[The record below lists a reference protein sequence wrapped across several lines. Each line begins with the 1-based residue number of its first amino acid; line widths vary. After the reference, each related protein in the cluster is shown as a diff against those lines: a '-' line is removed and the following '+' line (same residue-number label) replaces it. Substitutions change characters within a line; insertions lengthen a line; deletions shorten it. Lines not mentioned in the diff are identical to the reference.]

1 MLDLLLYP
9 AFVLLGLAVGSL
21 GSLIGVGGGF
31 VLMPVLLTL
40 YPNEPSAYLTATSLA
55 VVFFNAVS
63 GTLAFARQKRIDYRS
78 GLTFAGAAIPGTII
92 GALCTDLVAR
102 NIFNAVFGVV
112 LIAGALFLALKPHGK
127 KEAKL
132 DLPAPGLTTR
142 SFIDSQGNTHTY
154 SFRLRTGVLISV
166 GVGVLSSF
174 LGIGGGIIQVPAM
187 VYLLNFPVHIATA
200 TSIFMLGIMSLSGVT
215 THIVS
220 GTLDHGFAMIICLA
234 IGVIFGAQTGARLSK
249 RFKGRGI
256 ILVLAGVLVCVGLRF
271 LYHAFSAP

>member
-92 GALCTDLVAR
+92 GASCTVPVAR
-102 NIFNAVFGVV
+102 HIFNAVRGGV

-127 KEAKL
+127 KEAQL

-142 SFIDSQGNTHTY
+142 SFTDSQGNTHTY

-249 RFKGRGI
+249 RLKGRGI